1 MSAKRI
7 SLIITLLIALLITGC
22 GTDSKDQLK
31 QPSVYKNP
39 QVRITHAP
47 TEIVAEPAI
56 AEATSEIATQ
66 EVVNNPEAT
75 EIEPEDQAYL
85 DEVENLLNKVED
97 ELDRMDT
104 NP

>member
-7 SLIITLLIALLITGC
+7 SLIVTLLIALLVTGC

-47 TEIVAEPAI
+47 TEIVAEPAT
-56 AEATSEIATQ
+56 AEATSSATQ
-66 EVVNNPEAT
+66 EVVNKPEAT
-75 EIEPEDQAYL
+75 EIEPEDQAFL